1 MLTKIALKSLRHKWR
16 DYLVLLIGTT
26 IAVGIFY
33 MFSAMATN
41 DAFLKANSTVKMI
54 IPVFIVGEV
63 LLGIITFVYLN
74 FANSFLLRL
83 RQKEYGLFSM
93 LGATKRQI
101 GTLLMRETLL
111 VGVVSVILGMLLGMG
126 LTSVSAGYLM
136 NLIGIELENWSVVT
150 PNAIIVT
157 VIFFMLVFFING
169 VYNRIR
175 LTRRDTLTLLTADAT
190 VKQPKLSTMKMVF
203 MGLLGLALLI
213 GSYLLMPHIG
223 TFMLPGFVAIIVL
236 NITGTYL
243 FVSHTLNLV
252 TKWIQNSNF
261 GMRGLRPF
269 LNGQL
274 RFRLADYKRI
284 LTMIAVLFGMA
295 LGAMSVGQ
303 GYYIALPTQAVEN
316 ADVTMVVRNEQTDL
330 SDVSDVTYR
339 ADIHYVVSDDKV
351 SFLKSDFADI
361 KIPDRE
367 YLENGK
373 SKLNM
378 VSVDSEGINENYTLL
393 TWANYAAGL
402 EFGGQ
407 FELVDTLPAGEQKT
421 LRAFTTS
428 DFMGNEKELRQ
439 VYDGEKRYL
448 ENANQ
453 GGPSSVPGSFG
464 MLVLLKSVFGGLEFM
479 SMFLGMAFMVMLA
492 STLMFKILSNVV
504 PDMRRYQILNMV
516 GVTKHQ
522 AKMAVAKD
530 LGILFFIPMT
540 IGLADALIGL
550 QMFDK
555 LMPDAYA
562 GVPTALPWVLGI
574 YALYYLV
581 TVFIYQRLVLKSK

>member
-41 DAFLKANSTVKMI
+41 DAFLKANSTMKMI
-54 IPVFIVGEV
+54 IPVFIIGEV

-111 VGVVSVILGMLLGMG
+111 VGIVSVGLGILLGMG
-126 LTSVSAGYLM
+126 LTSVSADYLM
-136 NLIGIELENWSVVT
+136 DLIGVKLTNWSVVT

-157 VIFFMLVFFING
+157 VVFFMLVFFVNG
-169 VYNRIR
+169 LYNRMR

-190 VKQPKLSTMKMVF
+190 VKQTKLSTFKMF
-203 MGLLGLALLI
+203 IFGLLGLAMLVA
-213 GSYLLMPHIG
+213 SYWLMPHIE
-223 TFMLPGFVAIIVL
+223 TIQIAGFVVIIIL
-236 NITGTYL
+236 NVIGTYL

-252 TKWIQNSNF
+252 TGWIQKSNF

-284 LTMIAVLFGMA
+284 LTMISVLFGMA

-303 GYYIALPTQAVEN
+303 GYYISLPSQAVQNSE
-316 ADVTMVVRNEQTDL
+316 VTMVVRNEETDL
-330 SDVSDVTYR
+330 TDVSDVTYR
-339 ADIHYVVSDDKV
+339 TDVKYVVKGEEV
-351 SFLKSDFADI
+351 FFLKSDLA
-361 KIPDRE
+361 
-367 YLENGK
+367 K
-373 SKLNM
+373 SKVPNREFIGMNDSRLEYI
-378 VSVDSEGINENYTLL
+378 SPDSEKMQENFTLGN
-393 TWANYAAGL
+393 WANYVAGT
-402 EFGGQ
+402 Q
-407 FELVDTLPAGEQKT
+407 YQSRAVVVDELPAGEEKT
-421 LRAFTTS
+421 MRAFTTS
-428 DFMGNEKELRQ
+428 DVNGNDKVLRSI
-439 VYDGEKRYL
+439 YKGEEQFL
-448 ENANQ
+448 DQSDQE
-453 GGPSSVPGSFG
+453 GPSSVPGSYG
-464 MLVLLKSVFGGLEFM
+464 MLIMMKSLFGGLEFM
-479 SMFLGMAFMVMLA
+479 SMFLGIAFMVMLA
-492 STLMFKILSNVV
+492 STLMFKILSNVAS
-504 PDMRRYQILNMV
+504 DIRRYQILNMV

-522 AKMAVAKD
+522 AKTTVAKD

-540 IGLADALIGL
+540 IGLADALLGL
-550 QMFDK
+550 QMFK
-555 LMPDAYA
+555 PMMPDAYA
-562 GVPTALPWVLGI
+562 GVATALPWVIGI
-574 YALYYLV
+574 YVMYYLV
-581 TVFIYQRLVLKSK
+581 TVMIYQRLVLNKK